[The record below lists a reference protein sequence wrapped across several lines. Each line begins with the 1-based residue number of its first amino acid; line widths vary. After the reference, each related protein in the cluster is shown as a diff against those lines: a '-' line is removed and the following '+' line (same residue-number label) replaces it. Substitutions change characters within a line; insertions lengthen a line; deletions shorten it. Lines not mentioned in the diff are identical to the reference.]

1 MQVFVTFTILSLLC
15 FSGQVN
21 RLGTTTF
28 ECEQKQGMD
37 MYDSDINEDYA
48 SINHV

>member
-1 MQVFVTFTILSLLC
+1 MSLFC

-28 ECEQKQGMD
+28 ECEQKQGME
-37 MYDSDINEDYA
+37 MYDSAGYDANLISN
-48 SINHV
+48 